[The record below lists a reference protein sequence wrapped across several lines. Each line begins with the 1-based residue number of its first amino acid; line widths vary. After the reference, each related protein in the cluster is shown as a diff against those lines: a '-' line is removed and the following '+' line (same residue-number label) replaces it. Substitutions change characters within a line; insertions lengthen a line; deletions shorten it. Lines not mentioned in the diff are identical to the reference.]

1 MLSQLLDCPIESG
14 NLLFRSTDD
23 GKVVHLTGYSPRTM
37 IATMV
42 SSSSMMKRTMIA
54 VVLLLGVMLVSG
66 LACGGGEESAP
77 TPTPTPTST
86 PDGGI
91 TTKLPEDII
100 PITISGFRLI
110 QKNNWDKGFDSCEY
124 SAYSFFTPKADTQ
137 FDGEVQDLLVQA
149 FLFED
154 DASAIEWY
162 MDTAGDGYS
171 STEIQ
176 VNGADAL
183 VTYDKDSGEAA
194 ALQRYGTL
202 VILSDTTSPLAATTF
217 DEQVLTDAA
226 IEGLKAIRW

>member
-1 MLSQLLDCPIESG
+1 
-14 NLLFRSTDD
+14 
-23 GKVVHLTGYSPRTM
+23 
-37 IATMV
+37 
-42 SSSSMMKRTMIA
+42 MKKSILA
-54 VVLLLGVMLVSG
+54 VILLLGIMLVSG

-91 TTKLPEDII
+91 TTKMPEDVI
-100 PITISGFRLI
+100 PLTVSGFKLL
-110 QKNNWDKGFDSCEY
+110 QKYNWDKGFNGCEY
-124 SAYSFFTPKADTQ
+124 SAYSLFSPEPATE
-137 FDGEVQDLLVQA
+137 FDGKVQDLLVTA

-162 MDTAGDGYS
+162 MDTAGDGAS

-183 VTYDKDSGEAA
+183 VTYDSYRGEAA
-194 ALQRYGTL
+194 ALQRRGRL
-202 VILSDTTSPLAATTF
+202 VILSDVTSPLDATTF

-226 IEGLKAIRW
+226 IEGLKALRW